1 MVGSATDGMNLPLFS
16 FQEVI
21 LEDLGAEKKCGG
33 QAPFPFLW
41 RGRHECPYGSFAMP
55 YVICIGNMVR
65 DMITSC
71 RQCPLAPCGH
81 IRVSHKCRVR
91 VEQHYKVP
99 GTQPKG
105 EDHDSNNRI

>member
-1 MVGSATDGMNLPLFS
+1 MSD
-16 FQEVI
+16 
-21 LEDLGAEKKCGG
+21 
-33 QAPFPFLW
+33 
-41 RGRHECPYGSFAMP
+41 PYGSFAMP

-99 GTQPKG
+99 GTQPEV